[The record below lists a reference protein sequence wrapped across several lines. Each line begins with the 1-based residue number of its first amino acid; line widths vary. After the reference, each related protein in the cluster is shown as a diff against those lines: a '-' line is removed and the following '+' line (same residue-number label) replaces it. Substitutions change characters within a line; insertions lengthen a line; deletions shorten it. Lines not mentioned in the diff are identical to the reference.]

1 MYLCSAMRRNR
12 HILLIACLMT
22 NIAQGQAVRNDTIT
36 DRTHQLR
43 EVTVTESRRQHEVK
57 STAPLRI
64 LDHEQMLSLGVTD
77 VADALHRMAGVTLRD
92 YGGAGGLKTVSVRG
106 FSAKHTGVS
115 YDGIMLS
122 DCQSGHVI
130 HSIMWHTSRW
140 LWGIMTTS
148 SSLPATLLLLLC

>member
-1 MYLCSAMRRNR
+1 
-12 HILLIACLMT
+12 MT

-77 VADALHRMAGVTLRD
+77 VADALGQGDSRQSLFV
-92 YGGAGGLKTVSVRG
+92 VSVPNIR
-106 FSAKHTGVS
+106 V
-115 YDGIMLS
+115 
-122 DCQSGHVI
+122 
-130 HSIMWHTSRW
+130 
-140 LWGIMTTS
+140 
-148 SSLPATLLLLLC
+148 

>member
-1 MYLCSAMRRNR
+1 MRRNR

-22 NIAQGQAVRNDTIT
+22 NIAQGQAVRNDTI
-36 DRTHQLR
+36 HQLR
-43 EVTVTESRRQHEVK
+43 EVTVTESRRQHEVR

-64 LDHEQMLSLGVTD
+64 LDREQMLSLGVTD
-77 VADALHRMAGVTLRD
+77 VADALHRMAGITLRD

-122 DCQSGHVI
+122 DCQSGEI
-130 HSIMWHTSRW
+130 DLSISHWW
-140 LWGIMTTS
+140 WAIMTTS
-148 SSLPATLLLLLC
+148 LSLPATLLPLPC